1 MKEKLR
7 IKNRMVKE
15 FLFLNQVRLTSAILL
30 RGASMDL
37 EPTYLTYFI
46 YIKDIRMERDL
57 RANFYK
63 IENRALEVIIILMIV
78 CIGENGVKTKDMDKE
93 LIKSKANNKL
103 TKDNG

>member
-1 MKEKLR
+1 
-7 IKNRMVKE
+7 MVKE

-57 RANFYK
+57 RVNFYK
-63 IENRALEVIIILMIV
+63 IENRALEVIITLMIV
-78 CIGENGVKTKDMDKE
+78 CIGENGGKTKDMDKE

>member
-15 FLFLNQVRLTSAILL
+15 FLFLNQVRLTLAILL

-78 CIGENGVKTKDMDKE
+78 CIGENGGKTKDMDKE